1 MDELQIW
8 TLFSSNRIGSALI
21 GIGIILAIWLSLR
34 IAKATRESDEAN
46 LFTKAVSS
54 LFGLIT
60 LAYAWQQYTIG
71 GNIRVAAAQSL
82 SNLKESGTEL
92 SQVAEGFISNVG
104 TDFSSTPSPLG
115 IAFIVVIAIMILVQ
129 IWLPKQN

>member
-8 TLFSSNRIGSALI
+8 TLFSSNRIGSALT

-71 GNIRVAAAQSL
+71 GNIRVAR
-82 SNLKESGTEL
+82 
-92 SQVAEGFISNVG
+92 VR
-104 TDFSSTPSPLG
+104 
-115 IAFIVVIAIMILVQ
+115 
-129 IWLPKQN
+129 